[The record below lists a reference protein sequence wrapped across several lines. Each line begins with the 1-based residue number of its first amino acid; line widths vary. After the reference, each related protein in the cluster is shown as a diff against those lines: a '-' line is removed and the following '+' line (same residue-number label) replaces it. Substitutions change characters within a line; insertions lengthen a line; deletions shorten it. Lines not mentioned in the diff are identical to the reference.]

1 MQSQVV
7 VSSTDIS
14 RYIVDGT
21 YNLNTEDQYESWK
34 DGNLIEHRIIV
45 STKIRGSFQIVLS
58 NKRRDMSLSDFMTL
72 WNSAVSNG
80 VATIGVRAANT
91 GVFEAIECYYSMK
104 NVSHDLS
111 ADGTFVDVIEIEI
124 SER

>member
-45 STKIRGSFQIVLS
+45 STKIRGSFQVVLS

-104 NVSHDLS
+104 NVSHALS

>member
-1 MQSQVV
+1 MQPQVV

-21 YNLNTEDQYESWK
+21 YKLNAEDVYKSWE
-34 DGNLIEHRIIV
+34 DGNLIEHRIVV
-45 STKIRGSFQIVLS
+45 STKIRGTFQVACS
-58 NKRRDMSLSDFMTL
+58 NKPRSITLEDFTTL
-72 WNSAVSNG
+72 WNSAVDNK

-91 GVFEAIECYYSMK
+91 GVFEAIECYFK
-104 NVSHDLS
+104 FTNVSHDLS
-111 ADGTFVDVIEIEI
+111 ADGTFVDVIEITI

>member
-1 MQSQVV
+1 MQTQVV
-7 VSSTDIS
+7 VSSTDIT
-14 RYIVDGT
+14 RYIVGDS
-21 YNLNTEDQYESWK
+21 YKLNAEDQYESWK

-45 STKIRGSFQIVLS
+45 STKIRGTFQVVLS
-58 NKRRDMSLSDFMTL
+58 NKRRDMTLEDFMTL
-72 WNSAVSNG
+72 WNSAVSNK

-91 GVFEAIECYYSMK
+91 GVFEAIECYYSMT
-104 NVSHDLS
+104 NVTHDLS